1 MSDCALLLWTG
12 LEVPTRETKM
22 SPSEGIALRRATLE
36 DAETIAL
43 HRRLMFL
50 DMGYHDD
57 ALLDAMVEKFLPW
70 IKAKMGAGDYLG
82 WLAVSAGGI
91 VVGGAGL
98 WLMDW
103 PPHMVGSGTRRGNI
117 LNVYTQPEFRHKGL
131 ARRLVE
137 AALHCCK
144 TNEVDLVIL
153 HASQE
158 GRRLYESLGF
168 LAGNEMRI
176 KL

>member
-1 MSDCALLLWTG
+1 
-12 LEVPTRETKM
+12 
-22 SPSEGIALRRATLE
+22 
-36 DAETIAL
+36 
-43 HRRLMFL
+43 
-50 DMGYHDD
+50 
-57 ALLDAMVEKFLPW
+57 
-70 IKAKMGAGDYLG
+70 MGADYLG

-91 VVGGAGL
+91 VVAGAGL

-131 ARRLVE
+131 ARWLVE
-137 AALHCCK
+137 AALHYCK

-158 GRRLYESLGF
+158 GRWLYESLGF
-168 LAGNEMRI
+168 LAGNECG
-176 KL
+176 